1 MEVILNENYV
11 FIAGVVFVGVILIAS
26 FILDKLENETE

>member
-1 MEVILNENYV
+1 MEILNENYV
-11 FIAGVVFVGVILIAS
+11 FIAAVVFVGVILIAS

>member
-1 MEVILNENYV
+1 MEILNENYV